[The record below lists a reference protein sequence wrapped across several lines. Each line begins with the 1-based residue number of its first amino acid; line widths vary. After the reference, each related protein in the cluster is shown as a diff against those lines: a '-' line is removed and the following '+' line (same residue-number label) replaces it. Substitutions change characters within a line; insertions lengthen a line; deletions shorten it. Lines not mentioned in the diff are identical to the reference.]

1 MVSFGTVP
9 FSIEMPRSIQVGAG
23 CFEALAA
30 PLAGRRRVLVVSG
43 ARWLSHSPWA
53 GVLDGLLDGRECLRI
68 ACPGGE
74 PTTDSLALAR
84 DAARGFPAELIVAV
98 GGGSVLDSAKAL
110 SALLAHEGPVERY
123 LEGVE
128 GAVPVP
134 GPCIPWIAVPT
145 TAGTGAEVTKNAVI
159 RATGLGVKRSMR
171 SAHLLAE
178 AVLVDPRLTLSL
190 PLETTGTCGLDALT
204 QLVEAYVSRKA
215 SPYVRSLARG
225 AFAPMLDALRRL
237 PSALQDL
244 ELRSAAS
251 WGALASGIALANG
264 GLGAAHGFAAG
275 IGGMYD
281 IPHGLLCAVFLPPVL
296 EANAS
301 CIAGSIAELAASAGA
316 TDRDPV
322 AWLAGEVR
330 GLLGTYGLPLD
341 LRGFEIPRSKIAE
354 ISDKSSGSSMKGNPR
369 ELSTEERQAI
379 LSSIL

>member
-1 MVSFGTVP
+1 MVPFSTAP

-23 CFEALAA
+23 SFEALFAL
-30 PLAGRRRVLVVSG
+30 LASRRRVLVVSG

-53 GVLDGLLDGRECLRI
+53 GVLDGLLKGRERLAV
-68 ACPGGE
+68 ACPNGE
-74 PTTDSLALAR
+74 PTTQSLAALSGAVR
-84 DAARGFPAELIVAV
+84 PFAAELIVAV

-110 SALLAHEGPVERY
+110 SALLAHDGPVERY

-134 GPCIPWIAVPT
+134 GPCIPWVAVPT
-145 TAGTGAEVTKNAVI
+145 TAGTGAEVTKNAVV
-159 RATGLGVKRSMR
+159 RAPDLGVKRSMR

-190 PLETTGTCGLDALT
+190 PLRTTGTCGLDALT
-204 QLVEAYVSRKA
+204 QLVEAYVSRKTN
-215 SPYVRSLARG
+215 PHVRALVAG
-225 AFAPMLDALRRL
+225 AFAPTLDALRKL
-237 PSALQDL
+237 PSALDDL
-244 ELRSAAS
+244 ALRSAAS
-251 WGALASGIALANG
+251 WGALASGIALANA

-281 IPHGLLCAVFLPPVL
+281 VPHGLLCAVFLPPVL

-301 CIAGSIAELAASAGA
+301 CVRESIGELAASTGSA
-316 TDRDPV
+316 DRDPV

-330 GLLGTYGLPLD
+330 SLLAAYGLPLD
-341 LRGFEIPRSKIAE
+341 LRGFGIPRSKIAE

-369 ELSTEERQAI
+369 ELSAEEKQAI